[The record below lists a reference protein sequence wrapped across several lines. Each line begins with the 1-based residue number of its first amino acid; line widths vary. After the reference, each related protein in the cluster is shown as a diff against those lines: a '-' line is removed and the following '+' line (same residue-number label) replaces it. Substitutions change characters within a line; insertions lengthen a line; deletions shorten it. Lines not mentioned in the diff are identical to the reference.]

1 MSLAT
6 LTSTDFDQWSDV
18 WRQYLAFYQTELPE
32 SQYKDTFS
40 RIVEPEGNLEAFV
53 LKDEAG
59 KIVGLSHYLFHQ
71 SSWTSTAV
79 CYLNGQFRTAQLS
92 LQSSWL

>member
-32 SQYKDTFS
+32 SQYKDTFT

-59 KIVGLSHYLFHQ
+59 KIIGLSHYLFHQ
-71 SSWTSTAV
+71 SSWTSTPV
-79 CYLNGQFRTAQLS
+79 CYLNGQFCTAL
-92 LQSSWL
+92 